1 MGWNSATGYALH
13 RIPAHRKK
21 RTINLLQNRTFLFT
35 SDRTAALNLWVA
47 KNDLKPIGTAQLA
60 RYNAPITPPPFRR
73 NEILLTVE

>member
-35 SDRTAALNLWVA
+35 SDSTIEFKLWILIPHRETLN
-47 KNDLKPIGTAQLA
+47 A
-60 RYNAPITPPPFRR
+60 RYRR
-73 NEILLTVE
+73 RYAGSRIELDAKV